1 MGQAGRDGRDGR
13 DVLAVLR
20 RAWDRLV
27 GWSGWFCCAPSCVVQ
42 AGRDGRDG
50 ADTAARA
57 EIFPN

>member
-1 MGQAGRDGRDGR
+1 M
-13 DVLAVLR
+13 LR

-27 GWSGWFCCAPSCVVQ
+27 GMVGMVLLCPIMCGTGWL
-42 AGRDGRDG
+42 GRSDGRDG

>member
-1 MGQAGRDGRDGR
+1 MGQAGRDGWDGL
-13 DVLAVLR
+13 VVLR

-27 GWSGWFCCAPSCVVQ
+27 GMVGMVLLCPIMCGTGWF
-42 AGRDGRDG
+42 GRSDGRDG